1 MPSGNSP
8 SGEAVQTPASA
19 TSKRGLGREV
29 WAALLRVR
37 TRPECP
43 EGNRRELT
51 WASKP
56 DYGIIIAA
64 QERHYLPNCKQAS
77 LLTKTSWDSGR
88 STSA

>member
-1 MPSGNSP
+1 MRNGNSP

-19 TSKRGLGREV
+19 TSKRGLGREA

-43 EGNRRELT
+43 KSNLRDLT

-56 DYGIIIAA
+56 DCGMATTQKA
-64 QERHYLPNCKQAS
+64 
-77 LLTKTSWDSGR
+77 LT
-88 STSA
+88 